1 MVDVTLY
8 LVTDGTGLPEDTFL
22 QKVEQACRGG
32 VTLLQLREKEKS
44 GRELFALAQKVKKIS
59 DRYRI
64 PLIIDDRADIALA
77 VDAAGVHVGQSDL
90 PVGAVR
96 RLLGKNKIVG
106 ASAKTV
112 EQAKQA
118 VAEGADY
125 LGVGAIYP
133 TTTKVVTV
141 LTPVSTLAA
150 ICRSVPVPVAA
161 IGGLNAGNCDILK
174 DVPIAGIAVVSA
186 VMKAEDP
193 ETAAAGLKARIT
205 AMKEACARTAAQ
217 QVCR

>member
-8 LVTDGTGLPEDTFL
+8 LVTDSTGLPEDTFL

-44 GRELFALAQKVKKIS
+44 GREFFVLAQKVKKIS

-64 PLIIDDRADIALA
+64 PLVIDDRADIALA
-77 VDAAGVHVGQSDL
+77 VDAAGVHMGQSDL
-90 PVGAVR
+90 PVSAAR
-96 RLLGKNKIVG
+96 RLLGEKKIVG

-141 LTPVSTLAA
+141 LTAVSTLAE
-150 ICRSVPVPVAA
+150 ICRSVSVPVAA
-161 IGGLNAGNCDILK
+161 IGGLNAANCDILK
-174 DVPIAGIAVVSA
+174 DVPIGGIAVVSA

-193 ETAAAGLKARIT
+193 EAAAAGLKARII
-205 AMKEACARTAAQ
+205 AMKEARAQVAR
-217 QVCR
+217 R